1 MVATKH
7 ISLPENILKCV
18 CNRVFARS
26 PFGKHTAL
34 RFSKTDPSVLTSLTC
49 TNVTPHFL
57 STYFISIR
65 YCSLYINLHTT
76 AIGYQLFSPLTSPR
90 TNLSISMTLGTSVT
104 FIYLLH
110 ALHTFCCIVENKPS
124 LSPQTCLDLAAI
136 SWRRGEGVVKK
147 RKEGKGLATR

>member
-34 RFSKTDPSVLTSLTC
+34 RFSETDPGVGLLTSLTC

-76 AIGYQLFSPLTSPR
+76 AIGYQLSSPLTSPR

-104 FIYLLH
+104 FIRLLH
-110 ALHTFCCIVENKPS
+110 ALRFGKRSLKYKGSHMWNS
-124 LSPQTCLDLAAI
+124 LS
-136 SWRRGEGVVKK
+136 
-147 RKEGKGLATR
+147 